1 MENSALQLQ
10 LQKLLNVYTLLLNTG
25 GKNQG
30 IDLILSSRLSFC
42 VSAGQ
47 IRWIPK

>member
-10 LQKLLNVYTLLLNTG
+10 LQKLLNIYALLLNVR
-25 GKNQG
+25 GKNWG
-30 IDLILSSRLSFC
+30 EDLTWSFRLSFW

-47 IRWIPK
+47 IPLDS